1 MKDEQLKMEE
11 IESSHLT
18 HWVDV
23 EGVDDILMSDTP
35 QSVGPTE
42 SPDVRVKV
50 WFKKKPMDLCGCQSE
65 EHEHGVGGCVNVI
78 RMSDTF

>member
-23 EGVDDILMSDTP
+23 EGVDDILMSDTL

-50 WFKKKPMDLCGCQSE
+50 WFKKKPWT
-65 EHEHGVGGCVNVI
+65 CVDVRVTNMNMGWVVV
-78 RMSDTF
+78 